1 MTTSKHGGKDSLKG
15 PKGNQ
20 QTAKS
25 KQKFKDK
32 ESAPTNSISERVSTL
47 NLYAPARAT
56 VEILDD
62 ASPDVTPRGLDGD
75 DHPVIAEKIKQ
86 QQYRNIEQNFRN
98 LTFSEEQS
106 RILSTS
112 DLFIP
117 SASVTTEDIERERQR
132 LHRIQE
138 SSKLKS
144 KLNQSEVSARA
155 EYLREDRAALKL
167 QSFYRGHLGRRQF
180 DLVKQLQLHVGDDNA
195 VDWIEVTDK
204 NTGDIWYYNQKTNK
218 SQWNKPEVLVAI
230 HPLPQMPINKGK
242 SKTSS
247 KKDVNHNGDM
257 KIKTKSLAVSISLP
271 SLDAMNASKGKTHKT
286 TPLKSKPFEPHINEE
301 EDSAAIIDVN
311 KELGIDK
318 LMKPEALT
326 NPDGSFKTQ
335 LRTVVLD
342 ALLDTRFDNVSTVL
356 ADTRWFENQE
366 EPFPRVVH
374 KNNGVISTSTDSMM
388 QETKVNHGRAPL
400 VAVFNLNQK
409 KKVKKATIQAI
420 SEGGFGCVEQ
430 INKLSST
437 KGMTINEIEHT
448 GFEDSA
454 QFNQQSMCF
463 GCWSS
468 GMNRRCSLHEGTEK
482 LRPSQ
487 TMLLCRNW
495 DLDVMRRRYRS
506 EEIQEIFLKKE
517 ASLRYDAKHKKFHTV
532 VEQKH
537 PIYRMQNQML
547 EKFNTRMMLF
557 ARIKYWINSL
567 RDEFRQGK
575 VHPSTA
581 EQARLRQLFRS
592 MMHLAKVD
600 RFTKLHHTFLPI
612 APITGYSWPERC
624 GNEQYL
630 FQQKDVATGQMVDV
644 IKIEPI
650 PVPKKLYLPREYHV
664 GLPKTVPL
672 PQGGFSEQLSGDH
685 VVPGN
690 VLIPDVSPAG
700 WLERLSSNLVRD
712 NMDMAMAQVKALTP
726 VTPTELLSKA
736 KRPPPSTIKF
746 ATIGQKPTPGNMAIG
761 GLPAE
766 LLVYQVISTH
776 FPPQYG
782 NFMVMDKASVS
793 PAVSPEISISFQSLV
808 MPPTVEPYVERPL
821 EHPLTYRRAPTIA
834 LNSQIGAEQK
844 HHYGSNR
851 PEQTGEQESH
861 GFRTTAW
868 APQLST
874 FEEIDPQVFVPGQ
887 GVVSLNAPKANV
899 SSTTHADHTYPFCEP
914 STRDNSTLDF
924 YHLLLQGVVSSSKA
938 QIFTALTVQEP
949 GQFQKAYNTDLPM
962 GHLVVSVYR
971 SWAFT
976 QQDTIQEFLT
986 DDGVPYW
993 YHRKTGQTFWQRPL
1007 FEDEESSPLNGGTI
1021 LDQDHPE
1028 EPCTIVKGAEGAE
1041 RRYLQG
1047 VFRKQMMMHIETK
1060 KDALNRRKA
1069 ASSTVRYAKERG
1081 VIPDLTNPSIA
1092 NNPNSTVEFV
1102 SQIDYSRP
1110 PNHSIQTNNESSR
1123 LIPLSALEGESN
1135 MIQIQS
1141 SQNTHQLMNMYGDS
1155 ANNRLNNMA
1164 EIAKGS
1170 NYDQSS
1176 LLPASGF
1183 GQSLPMSPLGQH
1195 GQNFGVTMPTSRP
1208 TTSGVIPTLPVTPS
1222 LQGPAGMDVAFMNQL
1237 SQTLGNMF
1245 SMMMNMDRANPQD
1258 MIQLGLGMGMAL
1270 MQTGVVNNMVQGQIN
1285 QEKQLLEGVDEDEEY
1300 RQPPNEDPALGA
1312 FPSVSEQLS
1321 MEMSEGFHSKLNARP
1336 SRISSAHDTGPVG
1349 PEPIGLPYP
1358 TAVYS
1363 SDKTLDH
1370 HEEEKQKIDTA
1381 KRFNH
1386 PLNTMERARNLKI
1399 EQSITETP
1407 DVAPPKVLTDVKP
1420 SNAED
1425 GFRETNEIPVLAY
1438 PELATQVPGG
1448 APAPYHHKP
1457 PAGMGTSFVAPEQAE
1472 SQLRVPGADHLRRT
1486 VMPLPVGFFEAI
1498 EAKHVAQQ
1506 AADYLPQVPNLPQ
1519 SRTIGRVKPRSAA
1532 ADWLMISFDPWSAG
1546 KNPLSTEFVPS
1557 LMAKAD
1563 KILGA
1568 QGADIIDALRQSTVS
1583 GAFISVEDEDGLAQ
1597 QRAEITKA
1605 QVLSQDFKK
1614 LCSLCRHSKF
1624 ADAEQL
1630 INQPDWSVPIDFQDE
1645 QGNALLHVA
1654 CQNGSKRLVKL
1665 CLRRGASLD
1674 IQNLNGQTPLHFAFG
1689 YGYTDVGDYLVSK
1702 GADDSIRNKDG
1713 LTCYEGLGARELA
1726 LL

>member
-1 MTTSKHGGKDSLKG
+1 
-15 PKGNQ
+15 
-20 QTAKS
+20 
-25 KQKFKDK
+25 
-32 ESAPTNSISERVSTL
+32 
-47 NLYAPARAT
+47 

-62 ASPDVTPRGLDGD
+62 ASPDVTPRESDEED
-75 DHPVIAEKIKQ
+75 EVVVAEKKKQ
-86 QQYRNIEQNFRN
+86 QQFQSVEKNIKN
-98 LTFSEEQS
+98 LSFAAEQS
-106 RILSTS
+106 RIMSNADTFVPGST
-112 DLFIP
+112 
-117 SASVTTEDIERERQR
+117 VTTDDIEKERMR
-132 LHRIQE
+132 LKRIQE
-138 SSKLKS
+138 SSQIKLRFR
-144 KLNQSEVSARA
+144 QDEVANRA
-155 EYLREDRAALKL
+155 GYLKEDRAALRL
-167 QSFYRGHLGRRQF
+167 QAVYRGHLGRRQVG
-180 DLVKQLQLHVGDDNA
+180 LVKKLQSYMNEENA
-195 VDWIEVTDK
+195 ADWIEVTDK
-204 NTGDIWYYNQKTNK
+204 DTGDVWYYNQKTNK
-218 SQWNKPEVLVAI
+218 SQWNKPQILEGNAS
-230 HPLPQMPINKGK
+230 LPDIPAKKTKRNK
-242 SKTSS
+242 SQSS
-247 KKDVNHNGDM
+247 KQLSKNQNEVDLPT
-257 KIKTKSLAVSISLP
+257 KTLAVSMSLP
-271 SLDAMNASKGKTHKT
+271 SLDAMKASKGKTQSTPVKT
-286 TPLKSKPFEPHINEE
+286 KPIQPQLNTEE
-301 EDSAAIIDVN
+301 EVALRNDID
-311 KELGIDK
+311 KELGVDK

-326 NPDGSFKTQ
+326 NPDGTFKTQ

-356 ADTRWFENQE
+356 ADTRWFENTE
-366 EPFPRVVH
+366 EPFPRVIH
-374 KNNGVISTSTDSMM
+374 KNLSTKDGKETAPV
-388 QETKVNHGRAPL
+388 QETKLDLHRAPL
-400 VAVFNLNQK
+400 VSVFNLNQK
-409 KKVKKATIQAI
+409 KKVKKAAIQAI
-420 SEGGFGCVEQ
+420 SEGGFNNLEE
-430 INKLSST
+430 INHLAST
-437 KGMTINEIEHT
+437 KGLTINEIEHT
-448 GFEDSA
+448 GFEDPSHL
-454 QFNQQSMCF
+454 NQQSMCF

-468 GMNRRCSLHEGTEK
+468 GLNRKCSLHEGNEK

-532 VEQKH
+532 VEQRH
-537 PIYRMQNQML
+537 PIYRMESQML
-547 EKFNTRMMLF
+547 NKFNIRMMLF
-557 ARIKYWINSL
+557 ARIKYWMNSL

-575 VHPSTA
+575 VHPTTA

-600 RFTKLHHTFLPI
+600 RFSKLHQTFLPI

-630 FQQKDVATGQMVDV
+630 FQHKDTATGQVVD
-644 IKIEPI
+644 IIRIEPI

-664 GLPKTVPL
+664 CLPKTVPL
-672 PQGGFSEQLSGDH
+672 PQGGFSEQLTGDH
-685 VVPGN
+685 VVPAN
-690 VLIPDVSPAG
+690 VLIPDTNPAG

-712 NMDMAMAQVKALTP
+712 NIDMAVAQVKALTP

-793 PAVSPEISISFQSLV
+793 PAVSPEINISFYSLV

-834 LNSQIGAEQK
+834 LNSQIIGEQK
-844 HHYGSNR
+844 HHYGQNR

-887 GVVSLNAPKANV
+887 SIVSLNTPKANV

-924 YHLLLQGVVSSSKA
+924 YHLLLQGVVSTAKA

-949 GQFQKAYNTDLPM
+949 GQFQKAYNIDGPM

-976 QQDTIQEFLT
+976 QQDTIQEFQT

-1007 FEDEESSPLNGGTI
+1007 FDDEDVSPLNGGTI

-1028 EPCTIVKGAEGAE
+1028 EPSTIVKGAEGGE

-1047 VFRKQMMMHIETK
+1047 VFRKQMMNHIETK
-1060 KDALNRRKA
+1060 KDAINRRKA
-1069 ASSTVRYAKERG
+1069 AASTIRYAKERG

-1092 NNPNSTVEFV
+1092 NNPNSTVEFTSHIDLSKPSNYSLQPNTEP
-1102 SQIDYSRP
+1102 SQ
-1110 PNHSIQTNNESSR
+1110 Q
-1123 LIPLSALEGESN
+1123 LMPLSALDGASN
-1135 MIQIQS
+1135 IIHIQGN
-1141 SQNTHQLMNMYGDS
+1141 QNTHQLMDMYNTGNGNITNQGGTVPHTPGNQF
-1155 ANNRLNNMA
+1155 ATTNPP
-1164 EIAKGS
+1164 IGTVKGS
-1170 NYDQSS
+1170 NFDQGGSMFAPS
-1176 LLPASGF
+1176 AMLLQSNVLPNAAVSPAQTPF
-1183 GQSLPMSPLGQH
+1183 NPPA
-1195 GQNFGVTMPTSRP
+1195 VTGSRP
-1208 TTSGVIPTLPVTPS
+1208 TTSGMNGGVPMPI
-1222 LQGPAGMDVAFMNQL
+1222 GAGMDAMFMNQL

-1270 MQTGVVNNMVQGQIN
+1270 MQTGVVNNMVQGQIQ
-1285 QEKQLLEGVDEDEEY
+1285 QEQEMLGGIDEEDEY
-1300 RQPPNEDPALGA
+1300 RPPPNEDPALGA
-1312 FPSVSEQLS
+1312 FPSVSEQIS
-1321 MEMSEGFHSKLNARP
+1321 MEMSEGFQSKLNVRP
-1336 SRISSAHDTGPVG
+1336 SRVSNANDTGPVG
-1349 PEPIGLPYP
+1349 PEPIGLAYP
-1358 TAVYS
+1358 TAVFS

-1370 HEEEKQKIDTA
+1370 NEEEKQKADTA
-1381 KRFNH
+1381 KRFQQ
-1386 PLNTMERARNLKI
+1386 PLNTLEIARNLKI
-1399 EQSITETP
+1399 EQAITETP
-1407 DVAPPKVLTDVKP
+1407 DVAPPKVLTDVRP

-1425 GFRETNEIPVLAY
+1425 GLRETNEIPIVAF
-1438 PELATQVPGG
+1438 PELGTQVPGG
-1448 APAPYHHKP
+1448 APAPYHHKQ
-1457 PAGMGTSFVAPEQAE
+1457 PAGLGSSFVPPEQAE
-1472 SQLRVPGADHLRRT
+1472 SQLRVPGAEHLRRT
-1486 VMPLPVGFFEAI
+1486 VMPLPVGFFAAI

-1506 AADYLPQVPNLPQ
+1506 AVDYLPQVPNLPQ

-1583 GAFISVEDEDGLAQ
+1583 GAFINVEDEEGLAQ

-1645 QGNALLHVA
+1645 QGNSLLHVA

-1665 CLRRGASLD
+1665 CLRRGASLN
-1674 IQNLNGQTPLHFAFG
+1674 IQNLTGQTPLHFAFG
-1689 YGYTDVGDYLVSK
+1689 YGYSDVGDYLVGK